1 MDTLGFFALLQTAF
15 IVPHYKQSLTQQNTH
30 FMKKEHYT
38 RPEAVVVGMETES
51 DILQGSHEEES
62 DMTLSM
68 ENGLGGEG
76 VTHENPTEI
85 LGKGNN
91 NDVWDTKW

>member
-1 MDTLGFFALLQTAF
+1 
-15 IVPHYKQSLTQQNTH
+15 
-30 FMKKEHYT
+30 
-38 RPEAVVVGMETES
+38 METES

-85 LGKGNN
+85 LGKENN
-91 NDVWDTKW
+91 IDVWDTKW

>member
-1 MDTLGFFALLQTAF
+1 
-15 IVPHYKQSLTQQNTH
+15 
-30 FMKKEHYT
+30 MKKEHYT

-51 DILQGSHEEES
+51 DILQESHEEES

-85 LGKGNN
+85 LGKENN
-91 NDVWDTKW
+91 IDVWDTKW

>member
-1 MDTLGFFALLQTAF
+1 
-15 IVPHYKQSLTQQNTH
+15 
-30 FMKKEHYT
+30 MKKEHYT

-85 LGKGNN
+85 LGKENN
-91 NDVWDTKW
+91 IDVWDTNGDTQSDLTTTTTQKAMKTTATIFSSL